1 MKLIPKHTS
10 GSPIKALKLSPKD
23 VRNLNK
29 ATSVEGYGDKVITD
43 EYGNFIPASEIYKY
57 GIVNSSGNMEGF
69 IPEIL
74 VSPKYS
80 ITKEDLKP
88 KLYSGNIANHPDAKY
103 MSNAYLDAQIQKA
116 KNTEEADRRA
126 GEVNPLTML
135 NLASAGMLNY
145 MSPTQLGRLGYD
157 VVTGKGKDYLK
168 GKFFEGNNGIVSD
181 SFAKEHPLW
190 SMTINGIGDV
200 AIPLAPFAVKNIPKG
215 YRTIKTKFNNYK
227 LAKQMNKALE
237 SPNLSFDFRINRPE
251 RFSMHSSNNSGKEIL
266 QNIIDTGPKDL
277 SQWRELT
284 HKPLKTVTLKGPS
297 FGPNGRTFKI
307 WHPEN
312 WEWIQNQRADFGA
325 RERLGKQIEESIK
338 KNLSTEEQKTLN
350 ELTHIRNLITRLN
363 LTKDQI
369 NEIYSDNPKFSELL
383 EKLGQIGYNK
393 KILPP
398 VKKVFKVDN
407 KFNNSAYNIGGYFK
421 HGDDELMLFEPYT
434 RAHEVAHSEYI
445 PTLPVDPSIINNIKY
460 MNALEPNSLP
470 NGYFKYFFKQGN
482 GTDSSVRASQLKNA
496 FGLTSDEPLTPE
508 MFDYML
514 DNYLK
519 LFPDADNDMKEWF
532 RSISYLTPDNKEDFL
547 EWLNT
552 HSLGIGGT
560 VVGGA
565 AIGQTTNQK

>member
-1 MKLIPKHTS
+1 
-10 GSPIKALKLSPKD
+10 
-23 VRNLNK
+23 
-29 ATSVEGYGDKVITD
+29 
-43 EYGNFIPASEIYKY
+43 
-57 GIVNSSGNMEGF
+57 MEGF

-103 MSNAYLDAQIQKA
+103 MSNAYLDVQIQKA

-135 NLASAGMLNY
+135 NLASAGMSNY
-145 MSPTQLGRLGYD
+145 MSPTQVVRLGYD

-200 AIPLAPFAVKNIPKG
+200 AIPLAPFAIKNIPKG
-215 YRTIKTKFNNYK
+215 YRMAKTKFNNYK

-266 QNIIDTGPKDL
+266 QNIIDTYPKDL

-325 RERLGKQIEESIK
+325 RERLGKQVEESIK

-350 ELTHIRNLITRLN
+350 ELTRVRDLNARLS
-363 LTKDQI
+363 LTKKQI
-369 NEIYSDNPKFSELL
+369 DDMYSYNPKFLKLL
-383 EKLGQIGYNK
+383 KKLRQTGYNK

-398 VKKVFKVDN
+398 VKKVFKIDN
-407 KFNNSAYNIGGYFK
+407 EFNNSSYNSGGYFK

-445 PTLPVDPSIINNIKY
+445 PTLPVDPSITNNIKY
-460 MNALEPNSLP
+460 VNALEQNSLP
-470 NGYFKYFFKQGN
+470 NSYFEYFFKKGN

-514 DNYLK
+514 NNYLK
-519 LFPDADNDMKEWF
+519 LFPDADNNMKEWF
-532 RSISYLTPDNKEDFL
+532 RSISYLTPENKKNFL